1 MLMDHLLNDILVLD
15 FSQFLS
21 GPSAGL
27 RLADM
32 GARVIKIERPG
43 IGDICRILYVS
54 DVKLE
59 GGESTIFHAINRN
72 KESYTADI
80 KEEQSLQK
88 IKKLVAKADVMI
100 HNFRPGVM
108 ERIGLDYETVAGIN
122 PAIVYGEISGYGTEG
137 EWKDLPGQDLLL
149 QAVSGIM
156 HLSGSRQQPPV
167 PMGVAVADIIAGTHL
182 TQGILAAL
190 FSRMQTNK
198 GAHIQVSMFESL
210 LDFQFEV
217 LTCFFNDGMDMP
229 QRSAVN
235 GAHAYIA
242 APYGIYKTADG
253 FIAIAMAPVT
263 KLAELLQSDL
273 LKNYTR
279 ADEWFNRR
287 DEIKEILKNIFVI
300 RNTND
305 WLRLL
310 EPADIW
316 CADVYDYDD
325 LIASEGYKLLQMEQ
339 YVVSGGKK
347 VKTTRCPARVN
358 EKIITS
364 PKGAPLLGEHNGL
377 IDHEFDL

>member
-1 MLMDHLLNDILVLD
+1 MNNLLNDILVLD

-72 KESYTADI
+72 KESYAADI
-80 KEEQSLQK
+80 KDELSLQK

-108 ERIGLDYETVAGIN
+108 ERIGLDYKTVAGIN
-122 PAIVYGEISGYGTEG
+122 PSIVYGEISGYGNEG

-156 HLSGSRQQPPV
+156 HLSGNHQQAPV

-190 FSRMQTNK
+190 LSRLYTNQ

-235 GAHAYIA
+235 GAHAYIG

-253 FIAIAMAPVT
+253 FIAIAMAPIT
-263 KLAELLQSDL
+263 TLAELLQSDP
-273 LKNYTR
+273 LKKYTNP
-279 ADEWFNRR
+279 DEWFTRR
-287 DEIKEILKNIFVI
+287 DEIKKILKEILVN
-300 RNTND
+300 RSTGE
-305 WLRLL
+305 WLQLL

-316 CADVYDYDD
+316 CANVYDYED

-339 YVVSGGKK
+339 YVVSDGKK

-358 EKIITS
+358 ENIITS
-364 PKGAPLLGEHNGL
+364 QKGAPSLGEHNDE
-377 IDHEFDL
+377 IDREFDL